1 MQIRLEQYTNKI
13 MPISLQVPGLAT
25 TISQQT
31 LQLQSTSS
39 VDIKPYDT
47 VTRLSSLTNDTVSTV
62 DSNSMDN
69 SSEDYIFAFNSGT
82 STSKFQGTCAA
93 CGKKNHHESECNFLM
108 KVRQC
113 LAYMKSDR
121 SARSRKAKYYKS
133 KGDYKV
139 RRDKVRSLQE
149 RNFIP
154 PILDPYF
161 FLDIPEDE
169 EKQASNSFCSEVNKD
184 SE

>member
-1 MQIRLEQYTNKI
+1 
-13 MPISLQVPGLAT
+13 
-25 TISQQT
+25 
-31 LQLQSTSS
+31 
-39 VDIKPYDT
+39 
-47 VTRLSSLTNDTVSTV
+47 
-62 DSNSMDN
+62 MDN
-69 SSEDYIFAFNSGT
+69 SSKDYIFAFNSHT

-93 CGKKNHHESECNFLM
+93 FGKKNHHESECNFLM
-108 KVRQC
+108 KVKQC

-121 SARSRKAKYYKS
+121 SAGSRKAKYYKS

-139 RRDKVRSLQE
+139 RRDKVCSLQE

-154 PILDPYF
+154 PILDPDF

-169 EKQASNSFCSEVNKD
+169 ERQESNIFCSEVNED